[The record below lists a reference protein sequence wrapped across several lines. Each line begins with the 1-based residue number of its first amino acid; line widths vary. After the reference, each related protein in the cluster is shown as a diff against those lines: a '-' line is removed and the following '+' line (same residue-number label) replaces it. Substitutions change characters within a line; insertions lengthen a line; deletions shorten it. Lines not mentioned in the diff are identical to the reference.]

1 MKGSFW
7 WATLAVLFLLAV
19 VRRQAILAVFVIA
32 LALAAAAS
40 ELWARYCL
48 SNVTYRRHMAH
59 PRIAYGEETTLSL
72 EFTNAKP
79 LPLAWLLVRDKFPS
93 KVGLLASSPHEKAP
107 PQRALLVSLLS
118 LRWYERVTRTYR
130 LKGEHRGHFQFGP
143 AEVNSGDIFGFQR
156 RQRVDSETDTLTVYP
171 KIVPVSALG
180 LPANRPLGE
189 WLTHRRVSED
199 PLRFAMVREYAPG
212 DNPRFIHW
220 KTSAHVGS
228 LQTKAFDPSATL
240 LLIIAVDVQTLPRP
254 YEYVPEYL
262 EYVICAA
269 ASLAV
274 HALNERHMV
283 GLCANGLSRAGQTWL
298 YVRPGRHPEQMT
310 QILSML
316 AELNSFQ
323 GLPFH
328 EMLRQLRPTLPFG
341 ASVLAITALPQDP
354 LYETLFTLQEAG
366 HGMLLLTVGDIKPQ
380 VPEELMFYH
389 LGGHDAWQRLETL
402 ELA

>member
-7 WATLAVLFLLAV
+7 WTTLAVLFLLAV
-19 VRRQAILAVFVIA
+19 VRRQGILAVFVIV

-48 SNVTYRRHMAH
+48 SNVTYRRHLAH
-59 PRIAYGEETTLSL
+59 PRIAYGEETILAL

-79 LPLAWLLVRDKFPS
+79 LPLVWLLVRDKYPS
-93 KVGLLASSPHEKAP
+93 KVRLLASRPDENAP
-107 PQRALLVSLLS
+107 LQRALLVSLLS

-130 LKGEHRGHFQFGP
+130 LKGEHRGLFQFGP
-143 AEVNSGDIFGFQR
+143 AEVSSGDVFGFQR
-156 RQRVDSETDTLTVYP
+156 RRRADSETDTLTVYP
-171 KIVPVSALG
+171 RIVPVSVLG
-180 LPANRPLGE
+180 LPATRPLGE
-189 WLTHRRVSED
+189 WLTRRRISED

-220 KTSAHVGS
+220 KTSAHVGG
-228 LQTKAFDPSATL
+228 LQTKVFDPSATL
-240 LLIIAVDVQTLPRP
+240 SLTIAVDVQTLLRP

-274 HALNERHMV
+274 HALNERYMV
-283 GLCANGLSRAGQTWL
+283 GLCANSLRGGGQPWV
-298 YVRPGRHPEQMT
+298 YVRPGRHPEQMA
-310 QILSML
+310 QLLSTL
-316 AELNSFQ
+316 AELDSFR
-323 GLPFH
+323 GPPFH
-328 EMLRQLRPTLPFG
+328 EMLHQIRPILPFG
-341 ASVLAITALPQDP
+341 ASILALTAMPAEP
-354 LYETLFTLQEAG
+354 LYEILLALREAG
-366 HGMLLLTVGDIKPQ
+366 HGMLLLTVGDTKPK
-380 VPEELMFYH
+380 VPEELASYH